1 MERTE
6 FLHLSWDDVQSLCE
20 AVAGKIR
27 GDGFKPDVIV
37 GVSRGGFDPA
47 RILCDQ
53 LMVKRLASFQIE
65 YYNYINMKN
74 KIPKVIYPLNADI
87 NGMKVLV
94 VDDVSDTGHSLET
107 ARRHVSERGAS
118 QVRIATLHF
127 KPWSNFEPDYNAEKT
142 ESWVVYPWEVK
153 ECLLG
158 VAERLRSRGLQQRA
172 IHDEILRKGFREEQL
187 RRYLSP
193 LNEE

>member
-1 MERTE
+1 
-6 FLHLSWDDVQSLCE
+6 
-20 AVAGKIR
+20 
-27 GDGFKPDVIV
+27 VIV

-65 YYNYINMKN
+65 YYNDINN
-74 KIPKVIYPLNADI
+74 RSKIPKIIYPLNADI
-87 NGMKVLV
+87 NGMRVLV

-107 ARRHVSERGAS
+107 ARSHVSERGAS
-118 QVRIATLHF
+118 QVRVATLHF
-127 KPWSNFEPDYNAEKT
+127 KPWSKFKPDYYAEET

-153 ECLLG
+153 ECLLR
-158 VAERLRSRGLQQRA
+158 VAEKLRSKGLQQKA

-187 RRYLSP
+187 RRYLAP
-193 LNEE
+193 LNEA